1 MATPKSSNDLSAAFR
16 VGEKYTHEEVYRGLA
31 VGNAGGIRP
40 CIGVADELRRLV
52 VMTSVPDSRI
62 LSENPYHDRVE
73 GGVLVYTAAG
83 REGDQALSGMN
94 KRLVEQLDQPFP
106 IYGFQNIGSRRD
118 KALGNRRWEF
128 LGLLQYLRHYKE
140 NQIDS
145 RGQQREA
152 WVFEMQ
158 VHQEPNVISSSDDIK
173 TSAMVLRAFQRKE
186 KEDSEDRVI
195 VDTALTLPQRF
206 RPIDPMEA
214 ERLRRVMLNLQPRKF
229 EHLIKQVL
237 EITGFENV
245 SVTRYSQDG
254 GVDVNAFAGSN
265 FWPVRNMQVQVQAK
279 RWLHTVGRREVAEL
293 RGSLEPF
300 ARGAIV
306 TTSHYSK
313 SAMAE
318 ALMVGKNP
326 IVLVDGYEFANII
339 GNFKIDVG

>member
-1 MATPKSSNDLSAAFR
+1 
-16 VGEKYTHEEVYRGLA
+16 
-31 VGNAGGIRP
+31 
-40 CIGVADELRRLV
+40 
-52 VMTSVPDSRI
+52 
-62 LSENPYHDRVE
+62 
-73 GGVLVYTAAG
+73 
-83 REGDQALSGMN
+83 MN
-94 KRLVEQLDQPFP
+94 KRLVEQLDDPFP

-145 RGQQREA
+145 RGSLREA

-158 VHQEPNVISSSDDIK
+158 VHHEPNVISSKNDTK
-173 TSAMVLRAFQRKE
+173 VSAEVLRQFQHTFKQ
-186 KEDSEDRVI
+186 DNEDRAI
-195 VDTALTLPQRF
+195 VDTTLTIPQRF

-214 ERLRRVMLNLQPRKF
+214 ERIRRLMLNLQPRKF
-229 EHLIKQVL
+229 EHLIKEVL
-237 EITGFENV
+237 EVTGFENV

-254 GVDVNAFAGSN
+254 GVDVNAFAGSS
-265 FWPVRNMQVQVQAK
+265 FWPVRSMLIQVQAK
-279 RWLHTVGRREVAEL
+279 RWMHTVGRREVAEL

-313 SAMAE
+313 SAVLE
-318 ALMVGKNP
+318 AVNAGKNP

-339 GNFKIDVG
+339 GNFNISIG